1 MGRWREVGLGFGG
14 GLEVWMLPSAFL
26 RLHRWL
32 PPSLVFLQES
42 RGYFCP
48 AVRVSGQIDWKQD
61 SPPGREGEGEQE
73 AGGGHHGL
81 SQCSFMEA
89 VGVAERERDPGFG
102 VSSFGSAWRRGVQQ
116 VGLLWICA
124 PRKHKPGVVIFGTA
138 QMFVFFKL
146 HPS

>member
-1 MGRWREVGLGFGG
+1 
-14 GLEVWMLPSAFL
+14 MLPSAFL

-73 AGGGHHGL
+73 AGGGREKSESGIRGL
-81 SQCSFMEA
+81 VSRPLA
-89 VGVAERERDPGFG
+89 RPGGEESSRSGYFG
-102 VSSFGSAWRRGVQQ
+102 FVRRVNTNQE
-116 VGLLWICA
+116 
-124 PRKHKPGVVIFGTA
+124 
-138 QMFVFFKL
+138 
-146 HPS
+146 S